1 MNQLLQFFN
10 LFHIFE
16 HDLKSCGNEKNILS
30 FSFPFGDDC
39 LFLRMKSLDNS
50 TVASFDLSRFMGRWY
65 EIARYEHR
73 FEKGM
78 THVTA
83 TYTLR
88 DNGTVSVKNEGLKN
102 GKHKEIEGRA
112 KQPDP
117 KDPGKLKVSFFL
129 WFYSDYYV
137 LDVDPDYR
145 YVLIGSS
152 SDKYLWIMSREKTL
166 PAEKQEELLDK
177 LRTRGYDISK
187 LLFVAQE

>member
-1 MNQLLQFFN
+1 M
-10 LFHIFE
+10 
-16 HDLKSCGNEKNILS
+16 KNILLLL
-30 FSFPFGDDC
+30 C
-39 LFLRMKSLDNS
+39 AFLGLSGCHADSNTQTIDNS
-50 TVASFDLSRFMGRWY
+50 TVSVFDVRRFMGQWY

-83 TYTLR
+83 TYSLQE
-88 DNGTVSVKNEGLKN
+88 DGSIKVKNEGYKN

-117 KDPGKLKVSFFL
+117 ADPGKLKVSFFL

-137 LDVDPDYR
+137 LDIDPDYR

-152 SDKYLWIMSREKTL
+152 SDKYLWIMSRDKTL
-166 PAEKQEELLDK
+166 SKEKQAELLDK
-177 LRTRGYDISK
+177 LRVRGYDTEK
-187 LLFVAQE
+187 LLFVDQN

>member
-1 MNQLLQFFN
+1 M
-10 LFHIFE
+10 
-16 HDLKSCGNEKNILS
+16 KNILFLLCTLLS
-30 FSFPFGDDC
+30 MDGCSSVQDD
-39 LFLRMKSLDNS
+39 RMASLDNS
-50 TVASFDLSRFMGRWY
+50 TVTEFDISRFMGRWY

-88 DNGTVSVKNEGLKN
+88 DNGSISVKNEGYKN
-102 GKHKEIEGRA
+102 GKHKEVKGRA

-137 LDVDPDYR
+137 LDVDSDYR

-166 PAEKQEELLDK
+166 PAKKQEELLDE
-177 LRTRGYDISK
+177 LRTRGYDTSK
-187 LLFVAQE
+187 LLFVEQE